1 MNQNMCFIMEAS
13 NIINEIF
20 LKKKVQSH
28 QASGSNQQVTTNK
41 IEEHTKGHQQY
52 DVNQKSLGNEKI
64 YRTDN
69 PVSSTN
75 QQKERKEEKESIN

>member
-64 YRTDN
+64 YQTDN
-69 PVSSTN
+69 AVSSTN